1 VSAAETTDLSAVES
15 MLHRARGGDGAGS
28 VRAITLNLVVRTAT
42 TADAEAAAGALDRIG
57 PTHPLRAIVA
67 APGAGGPRA
76 TVSTSCWAGAGERQV
91 CSERIVVEAGPDAL
105 PSAVLSLLVPDLPVY
120 LWWQG
125 AVEPVAAVA
134 ELAALADRLI
144 VDSGEAGLDAVVAAA
159 GAAGAVSDLAWLE
172 LFPWREAVAALFD
185 GAHGARALARLEGL
199 EVRGPENEARL
210 VGGWLRAQL
219 GAGVELERSGRGRR
233 LERVALRC
241 GGGEYVVERSGRER
255 VGRAWGPNVPEHP
268 VVLRP
273 PARETLLAEELCRL
287 GGDPVFER
295 ALAAA

>member
-1 VSAAETTDLSAVES
+1 MSAAETTDLAAVES
-15 MLHRARGGDGAGS
+15 MLHHARGGDRAGS
-28 VRAITLNLVVRTAT
+28 VRAITLNLVVRTPSP
-42 TADAEAAAGALDRIG
+42 ADADAAAEALDRIG

-67 APGAGGPRA
+67 APGAAGPRA
-76 TVSTSCWAGAGERQV
+76 TVSTSCWVGAGERQV
-91 CSERIVVEAGPDAL
+91 CSERIVVEAEAGAL
-105 PSAVLSLLVPDLPVY
+105 PSAVLSLLVPDLPVF

-125 AVEPVAAVA
+125 AVDPVAAVA
-134 ELAALADRLI
+134 ELAELADRLI
-144 VDSGEAGLDAVVAAA
+144 VDSGEAGLDAVTAAA
-159 GAAGAVSDLAWLE
+159 AAAGAVSDLAWLE

-185 GAHGARALARLEGL
+185 GAGGAKALDRLEGV

-219 GAGVELERSGRGRR
+219 GTDVALERSGRGRR

-241 GGGEYVVERSGRER
+241 GRGEYVVERAGRER
-255 VGRAWGPNVPEHP
+255 VGRAWGPGVPEHP

-273 PARETLLAEELCRL
+273 PARETLLAEELCRV